1 MQYFI
6 LFPEDTEK
14 EVVFED
20 NLLGESSFKTF
31 WGGRGLI
38 KLMTMVDKTPE
49 LLSLVKIK
57 DDKGKEYE
65 VLEFLESIKKLKVRT
80 R

>member
-6 LFPEDTEK
+6 LFPDDTEK
-14 EVVFED
+14 EIVFED
-20 NLLGESSFKTF
+20 NLLGESSFNSF

-49 LLSLVKIK
+49 LLGLVKIK
-57 DDKGKEYE
+57 DDKGKQYE
-65 VLEFLESIKKLKVRT
+65 VLEFLDKIKKLKVRT
-80 R
+80 N